1 MSKPHVSQFTALCM
15 AQRGDKY
22 IFGSETTPT
31 DPNPEAFD
39 CSELVEWASRHLHV
53 EMVDGSMNQRAYCQ
67 GHKTMIPLAKARAT
81 RGALLFRDI
90 AVTGVG
96 HVAVSLGNGF
106 TIEAR
111 GSAYGVG
118 KFPFDNRGW
127 TEAALHPG
135 FSYRPRAAKPRM
147 ADYWVIFGRYGGRWG
162 RATSPQDHAFVKA
175 LKEAEA
181 KHGLAVVLHRSE
193 PVDLDDLNEASY
205 PKYLV
210 RKHSRDGGR

>member
-1 MSKPHVSQFTALCM
+1 MTKPHISEFVHLCM

-22 IFGSETTPT
+22 IFGSEATPT
-31 DPNPEAFD
+31 DPSPEAFD

-53 EMVDGSMNQRAYCQ
+53 EMVDGSMNQRAFCQ
-67 GHKTMIPLAKARAT
+67 NKGTMISLAKARST

-90 AVTGVG
+90 SVTGVG

-111 GSAYGVG
+111 GSSYGVG

-127 TEAALHPG
+127 TEAAHHPG
-135 FSYRPRAAKPRM
+135 FSYKPRVAKPRM
-147 ADYWVIFGRYGGRWG
+147 AAFWVVLGRYGGRYG
-162 RATSPQDHAFVKA
+162 RGQVLTEGKVTKAIQD
-175 LKEAEA
+175 AEA
-181 KHGLAVVLHRSE
+181 KHGIALVLQRQE
-193 PVDLDDLNEASY
+193 PVDLDDLDEASY

-210 RKHSRDGGR
+210 RKHSLKAA